1 MKSASLPGVRLL
13 WLQAL
18 FMSAAASIRAA
29 TMQAARSHATSQ
41 ASCSRLIPFTA
52 PHASALHIRPC
63 RQKAGG
69 NEAGTLT
76 AAMPC
81 EGRYGIKESPAAT
94 SSGHGCRT
102 FLVRFQRHRPR
113 YLAFSSYTRLL
124 SFCALKSGRP
134 TVMRYSPE

>member
-1 MKSASLPGVRLL
+1 MKSASLPGVRL
-13 WLQAL
+13 
-18 FMSAAASIRAA
+18 SG
-29 TMQAARSHATSQ
+29 
-41 ASCSRLIPFTA
+41 SRLYLCPQRQVYGQPPCSQSGA
-52 PHASALHIRPC
+52 MQQPHTIHGAACFSPAHPPC
-63 RQKAGG
+63 RPKAGG
-69 NEAGTLT
+69 NEAGKLT